1 MISPKV
7 MTVCKRYARDM
18 EEARE
23 LFQECFYQL
32 LTSLGKY
39 DDRKG
44 EFEGWVYRLCYYTI
58 IKEKKNN
65 IRFFE
70 LTTDV
75 VEEESGDTADYPVT
89 SEQLINEIQKLP
101 EGYRMVL
108 NLFVFEGLT
117 HEEVAGCLGI
127 GVSTSRSQLARARAI
142 LKKRLN
148 NKNKR
153 YATRSI

>member
-1 MISPKV
+1 M
-7 MTVCKRYARDM
+7 
-18 EEARE
+18 
-23 LFQECFYQL
+23 
-32 LTSLGKY
+32 LTSLEKF

-75 VEEESGDTADYPVT
+75 ADVRDEDHFEFPIT
-89 SEQLINEIQKLP
+89 SEQLIKEIQKLP

-127 GVSTSRSQLARARAI
+127 AVSTSRSQLARARAI

-148 NKNKR
+148 QNKNR
-153 YATRSI
+153 QYASRSI